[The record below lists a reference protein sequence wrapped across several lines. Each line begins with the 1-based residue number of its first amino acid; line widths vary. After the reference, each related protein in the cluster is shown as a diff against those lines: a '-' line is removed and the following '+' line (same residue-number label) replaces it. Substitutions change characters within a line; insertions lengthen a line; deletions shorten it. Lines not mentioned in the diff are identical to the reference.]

1 VVTLVAS
8 ITAVDFLTRVKMETV
23 TSSPRPRLLGWRAR
37 LCLAAGLC
45 ALYPLATAG
54 TAAADDVVPTLPPLA
69 QSATTDQGSA
79 ANGVVTQ
86 SGADN
91 LVISIRIDSPGNDG
105 PISQSNLATGAVGA
119 GNGSNTSQAGAAQPG
134 GSQQAGTGQEAGAT
148 GQVSQSQPKNVVISV
163 RVNSPGNNGPI
174 AQTNIAGVGV
184 DAINGSA
191 TDQTGG
197 KAAGETPRTAVP
209 RARPLRHGAA
219 PAEAA
224 RGTKTAAEAR
234 SSQPTPRRSAPASHP
249 AVGQAEK
256 SLGRPVSGA
265 AAAQT
270 AGFPAAAARASVKG
284 HAPRHA
290 AQAGALRR
298 AAATVLGPV
307 ERVRLPAVTPPA
319 GQRAEGAGLLT
330 LSAVALLG
338 ALLVWLVSTR
348 LGPLRS
354 TRGRRA

>member
-1 VVTLVAS
+1 
-8 ITAVDFLTRVKMETV
+8 META
-23 TSSPRPRLLGWRAR
+23 TSLPHPRLLGWRAR
-37 LCLAAGLC
+37 LCLAAALC

-54 TAAADDVVPTLPPLA
+54 TAAADDLVPTLPPLA

-119 GNGSNTSQAGAAQPG
+119 GNGSDTSQAGAGQPG
-134 GSQQAGTGQEAGAT
+134 GSQQAATGQEAGAT

-184 DAINGSA
+184 DANNGSA

-197 KAAGETPRTAVP
+197 KPAGETPRQAVP
-209 RARPLRHGAA
+209 RAHALRHGAA

-234 SSQPTPRRSAPASHP
+234 TSQPTPRRSAPAPHT

-270 AGFPAAAARASVKG
+270 AGFPAAAARASDKEPP
-284 HAPRHA
+284 ALRHA

-330 LSAVALLG
+330 LTAVALLG
-338 ALLVWLVSTR
+338 ALLVWFVSSWV
-348 LGPLRS
+348 GPLR
-354 TRGRRA
+354 TARGRRA